1 MNPIS
6 FLRIIP
12 VALAILVAGCS
23 STTGTLSRDPVAYLR
38 LAGVTE
44 GHTAVVDDLAPVA
57 LMPKKQQATLQVAPG
72 KHRIRVL
79 SGQSVLV
86 DRTILVSDLQ
96 TLEISVPN
104 P

>member
-1 MNPIS
+1 MNSIS
-6 FLRIIP
+6 CLRLLL
-12 VALAILVAGCS
+12 VAMALFVAGCG
-23 STTGTLSRDPVAYLR
+23 STTGTLSRDPVAYIR

-44 GHTAVVDDLAPVA
+44 GHMAVVDDLAPVA
-57 LMPKKQQATLQVAPG
+57 LVPTKQQATLRIAPG

-79 SGQSVLV
+79 NGQAVLV

-96 TLEISVPN
+96 TLEISVFN

>member
-1 MNPIS
+1 M
-6 FLRIIP
+6 LL
-12 VALAILVAGCS
+12 VALALLVAGCG
-23 STTGTLSRDPVAYLR
+23 STTGTLSRDPVAYIR

-44 GHTAVVDDLAPVA
+44 GHMAVVDDLAPVA
-57 LMPKKQQATLQVAPG
+57 LVPKKQQATIQIAPG

-79 SGQSVLV
+79 SGRAVLV